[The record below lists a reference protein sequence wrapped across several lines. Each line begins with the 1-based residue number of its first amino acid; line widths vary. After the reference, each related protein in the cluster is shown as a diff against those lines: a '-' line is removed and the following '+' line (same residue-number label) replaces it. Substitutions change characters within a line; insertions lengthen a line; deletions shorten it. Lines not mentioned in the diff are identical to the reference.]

1 MRKLELRDDVP
12 LLGYKP
18 EQVPREPQGIGHG
31 RGPTDHAIL
40 RPRGEPT
47 VGQTGSVVRGRDG
60 HDAPD
65 LPAYL
70 VRLLIP
76 ATALQRLRTGEKLG
90 IDAARAVA
98 DQVDALDA
106 GDGPLGAGEARCAE
120 VAQVLDQVVLP
131 LCERVGGQRGAR
143 DDGDRVA
150 ERLFEEPTQ
159 DRKEAVREVVEAPEA
174 GEAEKP
180 RDENHN
186 IRRLHGRTSRQAR
199 HVTRRPAIREFSGF
213 GLSGSGGVHRT
224 PGAVPARATVAV
236 QRASRQPTRRKDSFA
251 HPAPEVDRA
260 ALADA
265 MEFLRAALADGER
278 PATEVLTEATALGI
292 AEITLRRARKAL
304 RVNVRRQGF
313 GPDGRF
319 LLALPSNGSDAAAV
333 ASPSN

>member
-106 GDGPLGAGEARCAE
+106 GEARCAE
-120 VAQVLDQVVLP
+120 VAQVPDQVVLP
-131 LCERVGGQRGAR
+131 
-143 DDGDRVA
+143 
-150 ERLFEEPTQ
+150 
-159 DRKEAVREVVEAPEA
+159 
-174 GEAEKP
+174 
-180 RDENHN
+180 
-186 IRRLHGRTSRQAR
+186 
-199 HVTRRPAIREFSGF
+199 
-213 GLSGSGGVHRT
+213 
-224 PGAVPARATVAV
+224 
-236 QRASRQPTRRKDSFA
+236 
-251 HPAPEVDRA
+251 
-260 ALADA
+260 
-265 MEFLRAALADGER
+265 
-278 PATEVLTEATALGI
+278 
-292 AEITLRRARKAL
+292 
-304 RVNVRRQGF
+304 
-313 GPDGRF
+313 
-319 LLALPSNGSDAAAV
+319 
-333 ASPSN
+333 